1 MGLLH
6 TIFFIFKGSVY
17 LSMEDLFLNIQIDP
31 EGSFVDY
38 YGQTK
43 DADAITSAVLM
54 QMKKYEQ
61 LQKKSLMAQI
71 IS

>member
-1 MGLLH
+1 M
-6 TIFFIFKGSVY
+6 
-17 LSMEDLFLNIQIDP
+17 SMEDLFLNIQIDP